1 MSALSFPATHGLAPA
16 TLRLRFGST
25 ASPGGDSVQ
34 WLLRRNGS
42 IAPRQLFGFYVS
54 LCFLSLV
61 LALFFWQRG
70 APRVLPFA
78 AAELLAVG
86 TAFLVYARHATDR
99 ESLVLRPGR
108 LSVECHL
115 GRRIER
121 AEFAPA
127 WARVEPRYDDG
138 SLIEI
143 SGEGRQIAV
152 GRFVRPELRPALA
165 DELRA
170 ALRRCGTA

>member
-1 MSALSFPATHGLAPA
+1 M
-16 TLRLRFGST
+16 
-25 ASPGGDSVQ
+25 Q

-42 IAPRQLFGFYVS
+42 IAPPQLFGFYLS

-61 LALFFWQRG
+61 IALFFWQRG
-70 APRVLPFA
+70 APLVLPFA
-78 AAELLAVG
+78 GVELLAVG
-86 TAFLVYARHATDR
+86 AAFLAYARHAADR

-115 GRRIER
+115 GHRIEK
-121 AEFAPA
+121 AEFAPI
-127 WARVEPRYDDG
+127 WARVEPRHDDG

-143 SGEGRQIAV
+143 SGEGRRIAV

>member
-1 MSALSFPATHGLAPA
+1 MSVLSFQATRGFGPAA
-16 TLRLRFGST
+16 LRLRFGSP

-34 WLLRRNGS
+34 WLLRRNCS
-42 IAPRQLFGFYVS
+42 IAPSRLFGFYVS
-54 LCFLSLV
+54 LCLLSL
-61 LALFFWQRG
+61 LIALFFWQRG
-70 APRVLPFA
+70 APLVLPFA
-78 AAELLAVG
+78 GVELLAVG
-86 TAFLVYARHATDR
+86 AAFLAWARHASDR

-115 GRRIER
+115 GRRIEK
-121 AEFAPA
+121 AEFAPT
-127 WARVEPRYDDG
+127 WARVEPRHDDG

>member
-1 MSALSFPATHGLAPA
+1 M
-16 TLRLRFGST
+16 
-25 ASPGGDSVQ
+25 Q

-42 IAPRQLFGFYVS
+42 IAPSRLFGFYVS

-61 LALFFWQRG
+61 IALFFWRRG
-70 APRVLPFA
+70 APLVLPFA
-78 AAELLAVG
+78 GAELLAVG
-86 TAFLVYARHATDR
+86 AAFLAWARHASDR

-115 GRRIER
+115 GRRIEK
-121 AEFAPA
+121 AEFAPT
-127 WARVEPRYDDG
+127 WARVEPRHDDG